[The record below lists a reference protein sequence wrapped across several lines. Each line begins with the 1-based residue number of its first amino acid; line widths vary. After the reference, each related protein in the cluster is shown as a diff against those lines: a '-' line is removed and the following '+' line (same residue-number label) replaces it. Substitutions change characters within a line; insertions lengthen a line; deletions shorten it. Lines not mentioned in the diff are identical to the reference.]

1 MHGYAV
7 GARRFCCA
15 MALGV
20 VAVVLLAPCCGRGL
34 AAGSGTEMHVYT
46 DEQAA
51 RGERVYE
58 RYCTSCH
65 GGRLQGNP
73 AAPLAGEAF
82 LSRWA
87 DGQHTLDDLLY
98 IIRTLMPYNA
108 PASLTRQQYA
118 DVLAYV
124 LKANGYPPGEAELV
138 PSAPALKGSTLQ
150 PR

>member
-1 MHGYAV
+1 MTGVSGMFGRAV
-7 GARRFCCA
+7 LTLILILLFAGHNEAAQGAGDGAFYSEGQA
-15 MALGV
+15 
-20 VAVVLLAPCCGRGL
+20 GRG
-34 AAGSGTEMHVYT
+34 
-46 DEQAA
+46 EQL
-51 RGERVYE
+51 YQQ
-58 RYCTSCH
+58 YCMSCH

-73 AAPLAGEAF
+73 AAPLAGTVF

-98 IIRTLMPYNA
+98 IMRTQMPYNA

-124 LKANGYPPGEAELV
+124 LKANGYPAGEAELV
-138 PSAPALKGSTLQ
+138 PSAAVLKHITLQ